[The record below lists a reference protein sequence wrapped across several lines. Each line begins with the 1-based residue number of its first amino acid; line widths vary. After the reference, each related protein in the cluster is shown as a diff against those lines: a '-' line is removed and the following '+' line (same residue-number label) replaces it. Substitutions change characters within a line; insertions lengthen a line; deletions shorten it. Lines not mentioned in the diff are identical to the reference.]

1 VVVDEVAGDWR
12 PGRVVGGTVVVVGPA
27 PPVVG
32 GAGDVLVSGEVVVV
46 ETPFVVVVVLVVGIL
61 VMVNPPPDLGS
72 TITPCEDVLASVR
85 TASHSAPRPTNRTN
99 SKTVERR
106 ILIRCDTGPRSADT
120 MLRSLDI
127 NRGFPPSGE
136 PASVSPP
143 A

>member
-1 VVVDEVAGDWR
+1 VVVDEVAGDWT

-46 ETPFVVVVVLVVGIL
+46 ETPFVVLVVVGIL

-85 TASHSAPRPTNRTN
+85 TPSHSAPRPTNRTN

-127 NRGFPPSGE
+127 NWGFAPSGE